1 MCQGGECFVLLCSKF
16 WCRNR
21 PGDEMD
27 KSTFGVNA
35 LVMGEE
41 DNEGKHC
48 VCVQFSCKG
57 STVDP

>member
-1 MCQGGECFVLLCSKF
+1 MLLCSKF

-27 KSTFGVNA
+27 KTSFGVNA

-41 DNEGKHC
+41 DTEGFAPGMA
-48 VCVQFSCKG
+48 VSY
-57 STVDP
+57 TVDSYPQKFNVRFND